1 MIMSTT
7 PSQAFKDLPASPRM
21 PTLFVGHGSPMNAI
35 TDNVYSR
42 EWGRLGES
50 LPTPAAI
57 LCVSAHW
64 MTRGTTLVHVGSRP
78 KTIHDFGGFPQALFD
93 QQYPAPGAPDMA
105 EAAIELVRSSHL
117 EADTEWGLDHGA
129 WSVLIRMFPNAD
141 IPVFQLS
148 LDLGK
153 PPSDHFEL
161 AQELKPLRE
170 KGVLIVGSGNLV
182 HNLMALVR
190 GGRPA
195 YDWAEDFDAR
205 AAQAISVRDF
215 HALAEPLALS
225 RTLPLAHPTLEHYL
239 PVLFP
244 LGVADD
250 KDELSFFNVGI
261 DMGSISMRSF
271 VLGCH
276 GSRAPAHSN
285 TLSAAARSE
294 AGTDRPSAFAVLRL
308 IHNSA
313 RDGCSIANSPA
324 SAPSRIFFTK

>member
-1 MIMSTT
+1 MSRRDLMQEGVGLAAAVTAGSLG
-7 PSQAFKDLPASPRM
+7 PAAPMGVASASEAFKDLPATPRM

-35 TDNVYSR
+35 SDNAYSR
-42 EWGRLGES
+42 SWHQLGEE
-50 LPTPAAI
+50 LPTPKAI

-78 KTIHDFGGFPQALFD
+78 KTIHDFGGFPQELFD
-93 QQYPAPGAPDMA
+93 QQYPAPGAPEVAQATID
-105 EAAIELVRSSHL
+105 LVRSSHL
-117 EADTEWGLDHGA
+117 KGDTEWGLDHGA
-129 WSVLIRMFPNAD
+129 WSVLIKMFPKAN

-153 PPSDHFEL
+153 PPSEHFAL

-170 KGVLIVGSGNLV
+170 KGVLIVGSGNIV
-182 HNLMALVR
+182 HNLQALHR
-190 GGRPA
+190 GGEP

-205 AAQAISVRDF
+205 AAQAISQRDF
-215 HALAEPLALS
+215 GALAKPFSLA

-250 KDELSFFNVGI
+250 KDKLGFFNASI

-271 VLGCH
+271 VLG
-276 GSRAPAHSN
+276 
-285 TLSAAARSE
+285 
-294 AGTDRPSAFAVLRL
+294 
-308 IHNSA
+308 
-313 RDGCSIANSPA
+313 
-324 SAPSRIFFTK
+324 

>member
-1 MIMSTT
+1 VNTGSVTPTT
-7 PSQAFKDLPASPRM
+7 ANAAFSDLPATPRM

-35 TDNVYSR
+35 TDNAYSR
-42 EWGRLGES
+42 QWHKVGES
-50 LPTPAAI
+50 LPIPSAI

-64 MTRGTTLVHVGSRP
+64 MTRGTTLVHVGAHP
-78 KTIHDFGGFPQALFD
+78 KTIHDFGGFPQELFD
-93 QQYPAPGAPDMA
+93 QQYPAPGAPDFA
-105 EAAIELVRSSHL
+105 HAAIELVRSSHL
-117 EADTEWGLDHGA
+117 KGDTEWGLDHGA
-129 WSVLIRMFPNAD
+129 WSVLLKMFPKAD

-153 PPSDHFEL
+153 PPSDHYAL

-190 GGRPA
+190 GATVA

-205 AAQAISVRDF
+205 ATDAIGRRDF
-215 HALAEPLALS
+215 AALAKPQSLAGS
-225 RTLPLAHPTLEHYL
+225 LPLAHPTLEHYL

-250 KDELSFFNVGI
+250 KDELSFFNTGI

-271 VLGCH
+271 VLG
-276 GSRAPAHSN
+276 
-285 TLSAAARSE
+285 
-294 AGTDRPSAFAVLRL
+294 GTA
-308 IHNSA
+308 
-313 RDGCSIANSPA
+313 
-324 SAPSRIFFTK
+324 